1 MTVARL
7 PVVLDCDP
15 GHDDMVAILLAAA
28 SPALDLRAITT
39 VGGNGSLEKVTRN
52 ALLVCTHAGIADVP
66 VAAGAAAPLLGRDHG
81 AASQVHGES
90 GMDGADLGEPT
101 VALDPRHAVDLIADV
116 LRASDEPVTL
126 IPTGP
131 LTNVALLLAR
141 FPELAAERVREIVLM
156 GGSIATGNWR
166 PLAEFNVW
174 CDPEAAHV
182 VFSSGLPVTM
192 CGLDVTHQALATEDV
207 LASLRAIGSPL
218 SALVVD
224 LLGFFAD
231 RYRSLWGFPAAPVH
245 DPVAVARVIAPEV
258 VRCVAANVVVELHGE
273 HTRGATVVD
282 RFGVTGREPNAQVA
296 LELDHGAFWAL
307 VVDAVAR
314 LGARRARPRD
324 A

>member
-1 MTVARL
+1 MSVARV

-39 VGGNGSLEKVTRN
+39 VGGNGSLEDVTRN
-52 ALLVCTHAGIADVP
+52 ALLTCTHAGIVDVP
-66 VAAGAAAPLLGRDHG
+66 VAAGAAEPLLGRATGH
-81 AASQVHGES
+81 ASQVHGES

-131 LTNVALLLAR
+131 LTNIALLLSR
-141 FPELAAERVREIVLM
+141 YPELAADGRIREIVLM
-156 GGSIATGNWR
+156 GGAVATGNWR
-166 PLAEFNVW
+166 PLAEFNIW

-192 CGLDVTHQALATEDV
+192 CGLDVTHQALATDDV
-207 LASLRAIGSPL
+207 LASLRALDTPL
-218 SALVVD
+218 SALVID
-224 LLGFFAD
+224 LLGFFAE
-231 RYRSLWGFPAAPVH
+231 RYKTLWGFPAAPVH

-258 VRCVAANVVVELHGE
+258 VRCVEANVVVELHGE
-273 HTRGATVVD
+273 FTRGATVVD
-282 RFGVTGREPNAQVA
+282 RFGVTDRAPNAQVA

-307 VVDAVAR
+307 VVEAVAK
-314 LGARRARPRD
+314 LGR
-324 A
+324 

>member
-1 MTVARL
+1 MI

-39 VGGNGSLEKVTRN
+39 VGGNGSLENVTRN
-52 ALLVCTHAGIADVP
+52 ALLTCTHAGIVDVP
-66 VAAGAAAPLLGRDHG
+66 VAAGAAEPLLGRRTSDPPTH
-81 AASQVHGES
+81 ASQVHGAS
-90 GMDGADLGEPT
+90 GMDGADLGEPA

-116 LRASDEPVTL
+116 LRESPEPVTL

-131 LTNVALLLAR
+131 LTNVALLLTR
-141 FPELAAERVREIVLM
+141 FPELRANVREIVLM
-156 GGSIATGNWR
+156 GGAIATGNWR
-166 PLAEFNVW
+166 PLAEFNIW

-182 VFSSGLPVTM
+182 VFSGGLPVTM
-192 CGLDVTHQALATEDV
+192 CGLDVTHQALATDDV

-231 RYRSLWGFPAAPVH
+231 RYQTLWGFPAAPVH
-245 DPVAVARVIAPEV
+245 DPVAVARVIDPRV
-258 VRCVAANVVVELHGE
+258 VRCEEANVVVELRGE

-307 VVDAVAR
+307 VADAVAT
-314 LGARRARPRD
+314 LSARGR
-324 A
+324 

>member
-1 MTVARL
+1 MTRV

-39 VGGNGSLEKVTRN
+39 VGGNGSLEQVTRN
-52 ALLVCTHAGIADVP
+52 ALLTCTHAGIRDVP
-66 VAAGAAAPLLGRDHG
+66 VAAGAAEPLLGQSADPHAG
-81 AASQVHGES
+81 AVHGES
-90 GMDGADLGEPT
+90 GMDGADLGEPD

-116 LRASDEPVTL
+116 LRESPAPVTL

-141 FPELAAERVREIVLM
+141 HPELARERVREIVLM
-156 GGSIATGNWR
+156 GGAVATGNWR
-166 PLAEFNVW
+166 PLAEFNIW
-174 CDPEAAHV
+174 SDPEAAHV

-192 CGLDVTHQALATEDV
+192 CGLDVTHQALATDEV
-207 LASLRAIGSPL
+207 LERLRAIGSPL

-231 RYRSLWGFPAAPVH
+231 RYQALWGFPAAPVH
-245 DPVAVARVIAPEV
+245 DPVAVARVIAPDV
-258 VRCVAANVVVELHGE
+258 VGCVEANVVVELRGAF
-273 HTRGATVVD
+273 TRGATVVD
-282 RFGVTGREPNAQVA
+282 RFGVTGRAPNAQVA

-307 VVDAVAR
+307 VVDAVAT
-314 LGARRARPRD
+314 LSARASR
-324 A
+324 